1 LRETKPL
8 ALFYSRQ
15 LEDKIMKRFVAAFG
29 VAMAGLMLAGMSQAQ
44 AADAAAGEGV
54 FKRVCS
60 TCHNPTVE
68 GPRKLGPTLHGI
80 VGRKSGSV
88 EGFRYSKANSEAAI
102 VWTVEKLDPYIKAPR
117 EVVPGTTMA
126 YAGLRNDDER
136 ANLIAYLATLK

>member
-1 LRETKPL
+1 M
-8 ALFYSRQ
+8 Q
-15 LEDKIMKRFVAAFG
+15 KILTGFVAACALSF
-29 VAMAGLMLAGMSQAQ
+29 VAAGAAQ

-60 TCHNPTVE
+60 VCHNPTVE
-68 GPRKLGPTLHGI
+68 GPRKLGPTLHGV
-80 VGRKSGSV
+80 VGRKSGSID
-88 EGFRYSKANSEAAI
+88 GFRYSKANSESGI
-102 VWTVEKLDPYIKAPR
+102 VWTADKLDPYIKSPR

>member
-1 LRETKPL
+1 MSKTSLAAVFGAIGLL
-8 ALFYSRQ
+8 AL
-15 LEDKIMKRFVAAFG
+15 LP
-29 VAMAGLMLAGMSQAQ
+29 AGAQ

-54 FKRVCS
+54 FKRVCA

-68 GPRKLGPTLHGI
+68 GPRKLGPTLHGL

-88 EGFRYSKANSEAAI
+88 EGFRYSKANSEAGI
-102 VWTVEKLDPYIKAPR
+102 VWTAEKLDPYLKNPR

>member
-1 LRETKPL
+1 MSKTSL
-8 ALFYSRQ
+8 AT
-15 LEDKIMKRFVAAFG
+15 VFG
-29 VAMAGLMLAGMSQAQ
+29 AIGLLAMLPSGAQ

-54 FKRVCS
+54 FKRVCA

-68 GPRKLGPTLHGI
+68 GPRKLGPTLHGL

-88 EGFRYSKANSEAAI
+88 EGFRYSKANSEAGI
-102 VWTVEKLDPYIKAPR
+102 VWTAEKLDPYLKNPR

>member
-1 LRETKPL
+1 MSKTSFATVFGAIGLL
-8 ALFYSRQ
+8 ALLPS
-15 LEDKIMKRFVAAFG
+15 G
-29 VAMAGLMLAGMSQAQ
+29 AQ
-44 AADAAAGEGV
+44 AADAAAGENV
-54 FKRVCS
+54 FKRVCA

-68 GPRKLGPTLHGI
+68 GPRKLGPMLAGI

-88 EGFRYSKANSEAAI
+88 EGFRYSKANSEANI
-102 VWTVEKLDPYIKAPR
+102 VWTAEKLDPYLKNPR

>member
-1 LRETKPL
+1 MKGL
-8 ALFYSRQ
+8 A
-15 LEDKIMKRFVAAFG
+15 AAFG
-29 VAMAGLMLAGMSQAQ
+29 VAVVGLALMGVSQAQ

-60 TCHNPTVE
+60 VCHNPTAE
-68 GPRKLGPTLHGI
+68 GPRKLGPTLAGV

-88 EGFRYSKANSEAAI
+88 EGFRYSKANAESGI
-102 VWTVEKLDPYIKAPR
+102 VWTPDKLDPYIKNPR
-117 EVVPGTTMA
+117 EVVPGTAMA